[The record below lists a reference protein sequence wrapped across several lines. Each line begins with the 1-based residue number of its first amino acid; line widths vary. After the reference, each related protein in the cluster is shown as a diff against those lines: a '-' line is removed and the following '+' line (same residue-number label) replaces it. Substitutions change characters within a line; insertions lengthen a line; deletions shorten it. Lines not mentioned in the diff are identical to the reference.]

1 MSVTNEVTK
10 EEEEIGMELAGADEE
25 LREKLAQY
33 TLEGNWVEV
42 KKMYRSIPK
51 SRTIT
56 VNNSEDTALHVAV
69 DLDEENVV
77 KDLVSIIVEHEK
89 SALKIGNKHGDTPLH
104 VAASR
109 GFARLCKCII
119 GENEER
125 IELRTLKNNN
135 GETPLFL
142 AALNGNKK
150 AFAYLSQTFHDRH
163 QIILPHLVRD
173 HDQDSILHCV
183 IGREYFDL
191 AVIIA
196 DNFPMLTTL
205 RNKDGFTPL
214 KVLATRPSAF
224 PSGIK
229 FSWWKRILYHCILI
243 EPLNAEHRLKKI
255 REKMEAKSEEKFP
268 KNYATLWD
276 FIRICWW
283 EKDQEADIE
292 KSIKNDDDSPFYPPN
307 YETVLQIIS
316 SIYVLVF
323 GLHGVAVKEIRKTKK
338 KHKWSGQLLDALMER
353 PYEAFAGKAGER
365 PDPRGWDIQPEV
377 YDIGRRHGKQQGT
390 DDEETPF
397 LLAARNGIVEMVVK
411 IRRLIPSV
419 IHNTNSKKEN
429 VVLVA
434 VKHRQPHVVEALKTE
449 LKDEVWN
456 TLIQAVDD
464 DDNTLLHLAA
474 QKQVG
479 SKPWNVAGTALE
491 MMWDIKWYQYMKK
504 IVPRHCH
511 FRSNKDSK
519 TAGQIF
525 NTSHQELI
533 QEASQ
538 WLKDTSE
545 SCSVVAAL
553 VAGVSFATAGNVPG
567 GYDNGEPPLEGQP
580 AFEVFALASLVGLCF
595 SVTGLIMFLSIL
607 TSRKVAKDFRRSL
620 PLKLLA
626 GLSSLFV
633 SIITMFV
640 SFCSGHFFLVN
651 HKYKSILFPLYAA
664 TSIPVAFYALA
675 QFPLYF
681 DLLRAILTTVP
692 TASDVGE
699 IL

>member
-1 MSVTNEVTK
+1 MSSTNEVNK
-10 EEEEIGMELAGADEE
+10 EEEGIGIELAGADEE
-25 LREKLAQY
+25 LREKLVQY
-33 TLEGNWVEV
+33 TLEGNWIEV
-42 KKMYRSIPK
+42 KKIYRSIPK

-89 SALKIGNKHGDTPLH
+89 SALKKGNKHGDTPLH

-163 QIILPHLVRD
+163 QIILPHLVR
-173 HDQDSILHCV
+173 HHQDSILHCV
-183 IGREYFDL
+183 IQREYFDL

-196 DNFPMLTTL
+196 HNFPMLTTL
-205 RNKDGFTPL
+205 RNEHGCTPL
-214 KVLATRPSAF
+214 KVLATKPSAF

-229 FSWWKRILYHCILI
+229 FSWWKRILYHCILV

-292 KSIKNDDDSPFYPPN
+292 KSIKNHDDSPFYPPN

-377 YDIGRRHGKQQGT
+377 YDIRRRHGKQQGT

-397 LLAARNGIVEMVVK
+397 LLAAKNGIVEMVVK

-464 DDNTLLHLAA
+464 DDNTVLHLAA

-479 SKPWNVAGTALE
+479 RKPWNVAGTALE
-491 MMWDIKWYQYMKK
+491 MMWDIKWYQYIKSL
-504 IVPRHCH
+504 VPQRFY
-511 FRSNKDSK
+511 FRSNRESK
-519 TAGQIF
+519 TAGEIF
-525 NTSHQELI
+525 QTSHESLV
-533 QEASQ
+533 ENGSV
-538 WLKDTSE
+538 WLKETSQA
-545 SCSVVAAL
+545 CSVVAAL
-553 VAGVSFATAGNVPG
+553 VAGVSFATASQFPG
-567 GYDNGEPPLEGQP
+567 GTNGEGKPQLEGEA
-580 AFEVFALASLVGLCF
+580 AFHAFAMASLVGLCF
-595 SVTGLIMFLSIL
+595 SVTGLIMFLCIL
-607 TSRKVAKDFRRSL
+607 TSRKEAKDFRRAL
-620 PLKLLA
+620 PLKLLL

-633 SIITMFV
+633 SIVAMVV
-640 SFCSGHFFLVN
+640 SFCSGNFFIFSS
-651 HKYKSILFPLYAA
+651 KYESFLLSFYAA
-664 TSIPVAFYALA
+664 TSVPFALYALA

-681 DLLRAILTTVP
+681 DLLITIITRVP
-692 TASDVGE
+692 WPSNKADNF
-699 IL
+699 

>member
-1 MSVTNEVTK
+1 MSSTNEVNK
-10 EEEEIGMELAGADEE
+10 EEEGIGIELAGADEE
-25 LREKLAQY
+25 LREKLVQY
-33 TLEGNWVEV
+33 TLEGNWIEV
-42 KKMYRSIPK
+42 KKIYRSIPK

-89 SALKIGNKHGDTPLH
+89 SALKKGNKHGDTPLH

-125 IELRTLKNNN
+125 IELRTLKNKN

-163 QIILPHLVRD
+163 QIILPHLVR
-173 HDQDSILHCV
+173 HHQDSILHCV
-183 IGREYFDL
+183 IQREYFDL

-196 DNFPMLTTL
+196 HNFPMLTTL
-205 RNKDGFTPL
+205 RNNKDGTPL

-229 FSWWKRILYHCILI
+229 FSWWKRILYHC
-243 EPLNAEHRLKKI
+243 
-255 REKMEAKSEEKFP
+255 
-268 KNYATLWD
+268 
-276 FIRICWW
+276 
-283 EKDQEADIE
+283 
-292 KSIKNDDDSPFYPPN
+292 
-307 YETVLQIIS
+307 
-316 SIYVLVF
+316 
-323 GLHGVAVKEIRKTKK
+323 
-338 KHKWSGQLLDALMER
+338 
-353 PYEAFAGKAGER
+353 
-365 PDPRGWDIQPEV
+365 
-377 YDIGRRHGKQQGT
+377 T

-464 DDNTLLHLAA
+464 DDNTVLHLAA
-474 QKQVG
+474 HKQVG

-491 MMWDIKWYQYMKK
+491 MMWDIKWYQKQQG
-504 IVPRHCH
+504 V
-511 FRSNKDSK
+511 KDSRGDLSDITRESCGK
-519 TAGQIF
+519 R
-525 NTSHQELI
+525 HV
-533 QEASQ
+533 
-538 WLKDTSE
+538 WLKETSQA
-545 SCSVVAAL
+545 CSVVAAL
-553 VAGVSFATAGNVPG
+553 VAGVSFATASQFPG
-567 GYDNGEPPLEGQP
+567 GTNGEGKPQLEGEA
-580 AFEVFALASLVGLCF
+580 AFHAFAMASLVGLCF
-595 SVTGLIMFLSIL
+595 SVTGLIMFLCIL
-607 TSRKVAKDFRRSL
+607 TSRKEAKDFRRAL
-620 PLKLLA
+620 PLKLLL

-633 SIITMFV
+633 SIVAMVV
-640 SFCSGHFFLVN
+640 SFCSGNFFIFSG
-651 HKYKSILFPLYAA
+651 KYESFLLSFYAA
-664 TSIPVAFYALA
+664 TSVPFALYALA

-681 DLLRAILTTVP
+681 DLLITIVTRVP
-692 TASDVGE
+692 WPSNKADNF
-699 IL
+699 